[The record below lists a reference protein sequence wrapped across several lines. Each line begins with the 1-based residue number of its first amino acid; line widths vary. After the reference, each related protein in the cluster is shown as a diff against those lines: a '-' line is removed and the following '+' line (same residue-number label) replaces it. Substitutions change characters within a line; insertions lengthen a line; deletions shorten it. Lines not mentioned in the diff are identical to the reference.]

1 MVEFQTADVQN
12 LPFENNIFDTVIGEA
27 IIAFVKNKQRAV
39 NECTRVVKPR
49 GYIGFNEPTWIK
61 TPPPDIVEHYSRVTG
76 AKPETPNNWK
86 EIMKK
91 SGLKNIEVRTH
102 KLSLSDAIETIKLY
116 GLKNALKF
124 GYKLLSPYAKS
135 PDFRIYTKKMKP
147 PKNITQYLGY
157 EIYTGRR
164 EQ

>member
-1 MVEFQTADVQN
+1 
-12 LPFENNIFDTVIGEA
+12 
-27 IIAFVKNKQRAV
+27 
-39 NECTRVVKPR
+39 
-49 GYIGFNEPTWIK
+49 
-61 TPPPDIVEHYSRVTG
+61 
-76 AKPETPNNWK
+76 
-86 EIMKK
+86 MKK

-102 KLSLSDAIETIKLY
+102 KPSLSDAIETIKLY

-124 GYKLLSPYAKS
+124 GYKLLSLYAKN